1 MLKYDMYV
9 IIPDKHIDCICKS
22 FETKQADLFCPY
34 CFGTGYK
41 VKIRKIKGVR
51 QPTSMSASGMQ
62 FNVETGVYFFE
73 TDYDLKEGDLI
84 VWDDEVDEITRTD
97 RFCSDAQK
105 PVYFRCDT
113 KPKKT
118 NVNIFLKNLYA
129 ILNKKLQRRK

>member
-1 MLKYDMYV
+1 MYLIV
-9 IIPDKHIDCICKS
+9 PDKHIDCICKS
-22 FETKQADLFCPY
+22 FETKQASQFCPY

-41 VKIRKIKGVR
+41 VKIRKVQGVR
-51 QPTSMSASGMQ
+51 QPTAMSASGMQ

-84 VWDDEVDEITRTD
+84 VWDNEVDEITRTD

-118 NVNIFLKNLYA
+118 NVDRFLNNLYT
-129 ILNKKLQRRK
+129 ILGKKLQRRR

>member
-1 MLKYDMYV
+1 MYV